1 MLRNGGQ
8 RDKNAVSQRLARG
21 VVKTAGPSGRGLSI
35 YGVMM
40 SVTVKALITIAVIAL
55 VAEYSPKLGWG
66 LAILAAMGM
75 IAVYFR
81 RNK

>member
-1 MLRNGGQ
+1 
-8 RDKNAVSQRLARG
+8 
-21 VVKTAGPSGRGLSI
+21 
-35 YGVMM
+35 MM